1 MPSLGP
7 HLRERR
13 DSGRKLLVPYVTG
26 GIVEDWVEI
35 IEAYAD
41 AGADAVE
48 VGIPFSD
55 PVMDGPTIQEAS
67 EVALRRGTT
76 PMSIFSDLRDLDVDI
91 PLVAMSYY
99 NIAFRSGLE
108 RFAAEAAA
116 AHISGAILPDAPLEE
131 IGDWLDVARPAG
143 IETVML
149 AAPNSTDERLA
160 RLCATSEGFVYGV
173 NLLGV
178 TGERTSVAGS
188 AGALAGRLKALTDL
202 PVIMGF
208 GISTPEQ
215 AVDVASA
222 SDGVIVA
229 SAIMRL
235 LLDGGDIADAGE
247 VVGRIRT
254 ALDAA

>member
-1 MPSLGP
+1 
-7 HLRERR
+7 
-13 DSGRKLLVPYVTG
+13 
-26 GIVEDWVEI
+26 
-35 IEAYAD
+35 
-41 AGADAVE
+41 
-48 VGIPFSD
+48 
-55 PVMDGPTIQEAS
+55 
-67 EVALRRGTT
+67 
-76 PMSIFSDLRDLDVDI
+76 
-91 PLVAMSYY
+91 
-99 NIAFRSGLE
+99 
-108 RFAAEAAA
+108 
-116 AHISGAILPDAPLEE
+116 
-131 IGDWLDVARPAG
+131 
-143 IETVML
+143 ML

-160 RLCATSEGFVYGV
+160 RLCAASEGFVYGV

-235 LLDGGDIADAGE
+235 LLDGGDIADAGRG
-247 VVGRIRT
+247 GRPDPHRPRRRLT
-254 ALDAA
+254 RDRPTGATGRPASS

>member
-1 MPSLGP
+1 MTPLGP
-7 HLRERR
+7 HLRKRR
-13 DSGRKLLVPYVTG
+13 DAGRKLLVPYVTG
-26 GIVEDWVEI
+26 GIRSDWVEI

-55 PVMDGPTIQEAS
+55 PVMDGPTIQAAS
-67 EVALRRGTT
+67 EVALGRGTT
-76 PMSIFSDLRDLDVDI
+76 PLSIFSDLRDLDVDI

-99 NIAFRSGLE
+99 NIPFRTGLE
-108 RFAAEAAA
+108 RFAAEAVV

-131 IGDWLDVARPAG
+131 IGDWLGVAGPAG

-149 AAPNSTDERLA
+149 AAPNSTDARLE
-160 RLCATSEGFVYGV
+160 RLCAASEGFVYGV

-188 AGALAGRLKALTDL
+188 AGSLAGRLKAMTDL

-215 AVDVASA
+215 AVDVAEA

-235 LLDGGDIADAGE
+235 LLDGGDIAEAGDF
-247 VVGRIRT
+247 VGRMRA
-254 ALDAA
+254 ALDAG